1 MVEDLVEKF
10 SSPRKALYVIS
21 ETENTLFL
29 DYSKLD
35 LEDFLSLL
43 IKVETISTKRF
54 LKSKSSVI
62 VYLQSNLQRVY
73 WFLL

>member
-1 MVEDLVEKF
+1 MVEYLVEKF

-35 LEDFLSLL
+35 LEDFL
-43 IKVETISTKRF
+43 KVETISTKRF